1 MIVSSGKIVIVHTG
15 MIASTLYRQKPVHCT
30 DRSQYTVQS
39 EMFAI
44 VMDLLICTGFVIVT
58 VMDLIFCTGAIQT
71 SCDDLR
77 LAPVLKTIFHQ
88 CVI

>member
-1 MIVSSGKIVIVHTG
+1 MIVSSDKIVIVHTG
-15 MIASTLYRQKPVHCT
+15 MIASTLYR
-30 DRSQYTVQS
+30 SQYTVQR
-39 EMFAI
+39 EMFVI

-71 SCDDLR
+71 SCDCLR